1 MSNKFGR
8 ENLNRQE
15 KVYTSTAASGGS
27 ANPTKS
33 VPVTREIKWVPECG
47 YVIVPT
53 KSGYISAAKHIFRK
67 DIEKIFKHDK
77 FVVEGYKYKFTSE
90 NITPKKREINFRK
103 MNKISDDIQLDYKRI
118 SEDMQA
124 RRELV
129 MRRVTNAKNT
139 YGERTEYENG
149 SKKKVFEVVFIF
161 DYRKCF
167 ERILC
172 LKYHQPD
179 FLKATAVKTLFTECQ

>member
-1 MSNKFGR
+1 MSNKFGH

-15 KVYTSTAASGGS
+15 KVYTSTAAPGGA

-47 YVIVPT
+47 YVIVLT
-53 KSGYISAAKHIFRK
+53 KSGYISAAKHIFHK
-67 DIEKIFKHDK
+67 DIEKIFNHDK
-77 FVVEGYKYKFTSE
+77 FVVEGYKYKFPSE

-103 MNKISDDIQLDYKRI
+103 MNKISADIQLDYKRI
-118 SEDMQA
+118 SKEMQE
-124 RRELV
+124 RRDLV
-129 MRRVTNAKNT
+129 MGRVANAKNT
-139 YGERTEYENG
+139 YDERFECENG
-149 SKKKVFEVVFIF
+149 SNKKVIEVVFPF
-161 DYRKCF
+161 DFQDCF